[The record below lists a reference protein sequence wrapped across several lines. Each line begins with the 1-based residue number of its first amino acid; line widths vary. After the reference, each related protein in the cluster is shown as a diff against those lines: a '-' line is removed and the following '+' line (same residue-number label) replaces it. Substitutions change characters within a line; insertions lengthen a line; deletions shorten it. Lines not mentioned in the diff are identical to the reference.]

1 MPILF
6 LYLTKL
12 SIWLAAVYLFYR
24 LLLQHLTFYNLNR
37 WYLLGY
43 SLLAFF
49 IPLINISQVVEQNK
63 WSTFKLVQVI
73 PVINNF
79 SNKNE
84 VLSFPASTW
93 DVWDFLSLTFLVGVM
108 VMLVRFILQ
117 WLSYLS
123 IKRKAQLLLKDNIN
137 LYEVSKNIIPFSFG
151 RSVFVNPKLHNQE
164 ELKEILRHEY
174 VHVRQKHTI
183 DIICAEILCLFNWY
197 NPFAWLIRHSIR
209 ENLEFI
215 ADNKVL
221 ENGIDKK
228 QYQYLLLKVM
238 GSPEFHIAASFNFS
252 SLKKRIVM
260 MNKIKSAKVHM
271 VKFLFVLP
279 LLAVLLLAFRITTRT
294 DNRIFQNHHITVSGL
309 VMQADSYN
317 PLSNVHFKVAASQIE
332 GSTDERGFYTFTI
345 PVTGYPYKIN
355 ILFTKEGYKNMESK
369 TEYINN
375 KNLTDISSANFIGMI
390 PEKTEDKYVKSF
402 THSMSGPSK
411 NGQQGV
417 YEQVVINFEEMKR
430 SREEGI
436 ALQKQSVGSEKP
448 YWIING
454 RTYLLHA
461 DGGTAS
467 MDTIIDIVIVDGKKM
482 TGKEVNEKFKRSE
495 IHTVGAMG
503 REDAQKKYGINQEVM
518 EIYINPKPAL
528 DTTLKVKVPAN

>member
-12 SIWLAAVYLFYR
+12 SICLAAIYLFYR
-24 LLLQHLTFYNLNR
+24 LLFQHLTFYNLNR
-37 WYLLGY
+37 WYLLGF
-43 SLLAFF
+43 SFLAFF
-49 IPLINISQVVEQNK
+49 IPFINISQVVEQSK
-63 WSTFKLVQVI
+63 WSTFKLVQIV
-73 PVINNF
+73 PVVNDF
-79 SNKNE
+79 SNNNE
-84 VLSFPASTW
+84 VVSFPASTW
-93 DVWDFLSLTFLVGVM
+93 DVWDFLFLTFLVGIM

-117 WLSYLS
+117 WVSYLS

-151 RSVFVNPKLHNQE
+151 RSVFISPGLHSHE
-164 ELKEILRHEY
+164 ELQEILRHEY

-183 DIICAEILCLFNWY
+183 DIIWAEILCLFNWY

-215 ADNKVL
+215 ADHKVL
-221 ENGIDKK
+221 ENGTDKK

-238 GSPEFHIAASFNFS
+238 GFPQLQIAASFNFS

-260 MNKIKSAKVHM
+260 MNKMRSAKVHM

-279 LLAVLLLAFRITTRT
+279 LLAVLLLAFRFTLKK
-294 DNRIFQNHHITVSGL
+294 DGRIFQNQHITVSGL
-309 VMQADSYN
+309 VMQAENYK
-317 PLSNVHFKVAASQIE
+317 PLSNVHFKEATSQIE

-355 ILFTKEGYKNMESK
+355 ILFTKEGYKNLESK
-369 TEYINN
+369 SEYKNN
-375 KNLTDISSANFIGMI
+375 KTLTDISSANFIGMV
-390 PEKTEDKYVKSF
+390 PEKTEATYVKSF
-402 THSMSGPSK
+402 IHSMSGPSK
-411 NGQQGV
+411 NEQQSD

-430 SREEGI
+430 SREEGV
-436 ALQKQSVGSEKP
+436 ALQRQIAGSEKP

-461 DGGTAS
+461 GGGTAS

-482 TGKEVNEKFKRSE
+482 TGKEVNEKFKRSM
-495 IHTVGAMG
+495 IRAVGAMSK
-503 REDAQKKYGINQEVM
+503 EDAQKKYGINQEVM
-518 EIYINPKPAL
+518 EIYTNSKPAS
-528 DTTLKVKVPAN
+528 